1 MEKDVIIRLRVSRE
15 MKQQLEAYAKNFGF
29 SMSLALRQMIA
40 ESLSE
45 EGFQVKGK
53 WSAARI
59 SPPKAG
65 KTVEGGDFFV
75 QDQRKGA
82 RHGR

>member
-1 MEKDVIIRLRVSRE
+1 MEKDVVIRLRVSRE
-15 MKQQLEAYAKNFGF
+15 MKQKLEAYAKNFGF

-45 EGFQVKGK
+45 EGFQVQGK
-53 WSAARI
+53 WSNAQI
-59 SPPKAG
+59 SPPKAD

-75 QDQRKGA
+75 QEKRKG
-82 RHGR
+82 RRNGR